1 MPDDEITNEETLNV
15 YISYQRLTARSFA
28 DFSQAIAQLGQSVR
42 SIHGELSRTDLVLIP
57 ELELASVHTGESIIF
72 RFSEGW
78 TPSVSMSRKGDIVI
92 DVPKKIGIPLL
103 IGYLLLTAAQKV
115 ESLYNTHLDNQVKA
129 VELQLKRTELN
140 KTVMESNSARHKLT
154 EDASRV
160 LNIAIQNN
168 DFRTVKVNGAT
179 IVNRSEGGD
188 DMNRE
193 DRQ

>member
-1 MPDDEITNEETLNV
+1 MPDNEITDEETLKV
-15 YISYQRLTARSFA
+15 YIAYQRLTARSFG

-42 SIHGELSRTDLVLIP
+42 RMHGELSRTDLALIP
-57 ELELASVHTGESIIF
+57 ELELASIHTGESINF

-92 DVPKKIGIPLL
+92 DVPRKIGIPLL
-103 IGYLLLTAAQKV
+103 VGYLLLTAAEKV
-115 ESLYNTHLDNQVKA
+115 EGLYNTHLDNEVKA

-140 KTVMESNSARHKLT
+140 KTIMESNSARHKLT
-154 EDASRV
+154 EDASHV
-160 LNIAIQNN
+160 LNIVIQNN
-168 DFRTVKVNGAT
+168 DFRVVEVNGTT
-179 IVNRSEGGD
+179 IINRPAVVD